1 MGEDRDTGQ
10 QKIDAYAVV
19 RFRDFRVLVIA
30 NFLASL
36 AQAMISVT
44 VGWDL
49 YQRTGSAFALGL
61 VGLVQIIPN
70 VLVSL
75 PAGQYVDRSDQQR
88 IAVLATIL
96 VSAAAAG
103 LAFASFAVVPYWL
116 IYVFLFLIGI
126 ARAFRSPTQGAL
138 LAAIVPSSHF
148 GGAAAW
154 SSSANQTASVLG
166 PALGG
171 IGVAIADAPGPVYA
185 VSAVML
191 TIATVGLGILNPRPI
206 ERSTEKLSVDSLL
219 SGVRFLYRTKVLF
232 AGTMLDMV
240 GVLFGG
246 AMALLPI
253 FAEDVLH
260 VGSTGLGFLRAAP
273 AIGAVL
279 TSLVIA
285 HRGPFRRAGP
295 TFLLTVVGFGAATVV
310 FGFSRS
316 MALSL
321 VALGFVGAFDAIS
334 MVIRHTMTLTYTP
347 DHMRGR
353 VGAVN
358 YVFIGMSNEF
368 GDFFSGALAAAIGAT
383 AAVVLG
389 GFGTLAVV
397 PIAAW
402 MWPEIRRLREIRAL
416 DEPEPVV
423 VEEIGVAEESPV
435 AVARR

>member
-1 MGEDRDTGQ
+1 VAKRNGTGQ
-10 QKIDAYAVV
+10 QQRDAYAIL
-19 RFRDFRVLVIA
+19 RFRDFRFLVVA

-61 VGLVQIIPN
+61 VGLVQIVPN

-75 PAGQYVDRSDQQR
+75 PAGQFVDRSDQQR
-88 IAVLATIL
+88 IAVLATVL
-96 VSAAAAG
+96 VSVASAG
-103 LAFASFAVVPYWL
+103 LALVSFVDGPYWL
-116 IYVFLFLIGI
+116 IYFFLFLIGI

-138 LAAIVPSSHF
+138 LAAIVPASHF
-148 GGAAAW
+148 SDAAAW
-154 SSSANQTASVLG
+154 SSSASQTASILG

-171 IGVAIADAPGPVYA
+171 IGVAVSDSPGAVYTA
-185 VSAVML
+185 SAIML
-191 TIATVGLGILNPRPI
+191 GVCSYALGVLNPRPI
-206 ERSTEKLSVDSLL
+206 ERSEEKLSLDSLL

-253 FAEDVLH
+253 FAEDVLQ

-279 TSLVIA
+279 TSLAIA
-285 HRGPFRRAGP
+285 HRGPFRNAGP
-295 TFLLTVVGFGAATVV
+295 TFLLTVLGFGAATVL

-316 MALSL
+316 MGLSL
-321 VALGFVGAFDAIS
+321 LALGFVGAFDAIS

-353 VGAVN
+353 VGSVN

-368 GDFFSGALAAAIGAT
+368 GDFFSGALAAVVGAT

-397 PIAAW
+397 PLAAW
-402 MWPEIRRLREIRAL
+402 LWPEMRRLREIRPVENG
-416 DEPEPVV
+416 EPKV
-423 VEEIGVAEESPV
+423 VAEV
-435 AVARR
+435 AEPTPAGR